1 MLAEVDVFVGNNTLI
16 DPEVFQL
23 WLQGYSAQD
32 AAVTLHHNERMKETD
47 IPLDLLKSDVLDH
60 YRTLQMLERLLHSPV
75 HLAEQ
80 WTFQLAP
87 QTQRMLIA
95 RYYDFDQNVVREFLG
110 KKLSSRNRKDLDEVS
125 EKTGVDIKSCRRQF
139 DNIKR
144 VYKAVEELPGPLSKN
159 IQTHF
164 LLPEELARKYA
175 AIVYITHNRFE
186 TGKKKLGYLHLEDF
200 IFCADHMI
208 QSWSCRNPNCK
219 YEESGMEMDREFL
232 QHLREMKLLLDK
244 DHIDRLKDS
253 VLFSLRSQISKHT
266 LQDVESNFKSLTR
279 TLVNIAYGLNHSK
292 DLRDFFIDIVEK
304 IIEPC
309 RAAHWT
315 MDELQLVMDV
325 FVKSPQSVTFA
336 HDIHLHEVW
345 VRYAETM
352 AKCVY
357 KLYSA

>member
-1 MLAEVDVFVGNNTLI
+1 
-16 DPEVFQL
+16 
-23 WLQGYSAQD
+23 
-32 AAVTLHHNERMKETD
+32 
-47 IPLDLLKSDVLDH
+47 
-60 YRTLQMLERLLHSPV
+60 
-75 HLAEQ
+75 
-80 WTFQLAP
+80 
-87 QTQRMLIA
+87 MLIA

-175 AIVYITHNRFE
+175 AIVYITHNRFRNWQKE
-186 TGKKKLGYLHLEDF
+186 AG
-200 IFCADHMI
+200 
-208 QSWSCRNPNCK
+208 NPNCK

-232 QHLREMKLLLDK
+232 QHLREMN
-244 DHIDRLKDS
+244 H
-253 VLFSLRSQISKHT
+253 ISKHT

-315 MDELQLVMDV
+315 VDELQLVMDA

>member
-32 AAVTLHHNERMKETD
+32 AAVALHYNERMKEPD
-47 IPLDLLKSDVLDH
+47 VPLELLKSDVLDH
-60 YRTLQMLERLLHSPV
+60 YRTLLMLERLLHSPV

-95 RYYDFDQNVVREFLG
+95 KYYDFDASVVREFLG

-144 VYKAVEELPGPLSKN
+144 VYKVVEELTGPLTKN

-175 AIVYITHNRFE
+175 ALVYTTHNRFE
-186 TGKKKLGYLHLEDF
+186 TGKKKLLYLRLEDF
-200 IFCADHMI
+200 VFCVDQMI
-208 QSWSCRNPNCK
+208 SSWSCRNPNCK

-232 QHLREMKLLLDK
+232 QQLREMKLLLDK
-244 DHIDRLKDS
+244 DHHDRLKDA

-309 RAAHWT
+309 RSAHWT
-315 MDELQLVMDV
+315 AEELRIVMDA
-325 FVKSPQSVTFA
+325 FVKSPQNIVFA
-336 HDIHLHEVW
+336 HDPHLHEVW
-345 VRYAETM
+345 TRYSETM
-352 AKCVY
+352 AKCVC
-357 KLYSA
+357 KLYPA